1 MTSLIRDV
9 IADPVPS
16 PEILLRLASNIALQF
31 RRQFVNRS
39 TISFGDGGEQL
50 GIVFPAN
57 VVHHLFDGIDD
68 HCLLALE
75 ATLGHFSGEV
85 FLDVPRQVDG
95 RTMVV
100 SLPGYV
106 NVPDPRSIRG
116 TLPSEPPRAFLVRY
130 AMQLLG
136 SASPA
141 MQLLRCSTGN
151 PEGLEGPHPLDPY
164 GIISWRMRPIAS
176 HQHDAG
182 KGQ

>member
-1 MTSLIRDV
+1 MCARARAVMTSLIRDV

-106 NVPDPRSIRG
+106 NVPGPQYTGCAGSQRSAV
-116 TLPSEPPRAFLVRY
+116 EE
-130 AMQLLG
+130 
-136 SASPA
+136 SANTPVANDRSSPA
-141 MQLLRCSTGN
+141 
-151 PEGLEGPHPLDPY
+151 PLAEA
-164 GIISWRMRPIAS
+164 RVREIAIRHARDDRVPMHWHS
-176 HQHDAG
+176 PSAHRFT
-182 KGQ
+182 